1 MSIQFS
7 QIEPTIEP
15 RPTEID
21 EAFSED
27 ESGDEDY
34 LNEDISD
41 DDNEDYPGERNLLK

>member
-21 EAFSED
+21 EAFSDD
-27 ESGDEDY
+27 ESGDEEY
-34 LNEDISD
+34 LHEDISD